1 MLKLIQTIIYD
12 VTGKQNITYET
23 DFVQDLALNSF
34 DVMNIISAFEEHF
47 DTTIPTREVWQL
59 HQVKDVIDY
68 LARKGFTQP

>member
-1 MLKLIQTIIYD
+1 MLQLIQTIIYD
-12 VTGKQNITYET
+12 ITGKQNVTYET